1 MVISIAPMMDYTD
14 RHYRMFMRF
23 ITRGTLLYTE
33 MVPTQM
39 LIRGNR
45 WDVLDFSAEERPLAL
60 QLGGANPTDLAL
72 CAARA
77 EALGYDEVNLNVGCP
92 SDRVQAGRF
101 GACLM
106 KEPEVVAA
114 CVAAMSAAVRIPIT
128 VKTRLGV
135 DDLDSY
141 EALHHFI
148 TLVAAAG
155 CKTFIIHA
163 RKAWLQGL
171 SPKENRD
178 IPPLCYERVYQ
189 LKQDFPQLKII
200 INGGIKT
207 VEEVETHLQ
216 YVDGA
221 MLGREA
227 CKNPYLFASL
237 EQRFF
242 NSDVSSSSLPTR
254 QEVLT
259 QYVAYI
265 SKQLQ
270 QNVSMRL
277 LIRPLLGLFHG
288 QPYSRE
294 WRGKLS
300 SLDMNRFNQ
309 LHKNQKLIHDLVYN
323 VQTKSI
329 KQEAYNQN

>member
-14 RHYRMFMRF
+14 RHYRMFMRM
-23 ITRGTLLYTE
+23 ITQNTLLYTE

-39 LIRGNR
+39 LVRGNR
-45 WDVLDFSAEERPLAL
+45 WDVLNFSAQERPLAL
-60 QLGGANPTDLAL
+60 QLGGVNPADLAL
-72 CAARA
+72 CATRA

-106 KEPEVVAA
+106 KEPEVVAE
-114 CVAAMSAAVRIPIT
+114 CVAAMRAAVSIPIT

-148 TLVAAAG
+148 STVAAAG
-155 CKTFIIHA
+155 CKMFIIHA

-207 VEEVETHLQ
+207 LAEVETHLQ

-242 NSDVSSSSLPTR
+242 KSDASTATMPSR

-259 QYVAYI
+259 QYVSYMR
-265 SKQLQ
+265 SQLQ

-294 WRGKLS
+294 WRGRLS
-300 SLDMNRFNQ
+300 NLDIPVADEFSL
-309 LHKNQKLIHDLVYN
+309 
-323 VQTKSI
+323 
-329 KQEAYNQN
+329 